1 MRKSVIILAVVLVT
15 TTNLVNASNSKSFKK
30 DQVEFLSESASALQQ
45 AIFKGEIE
53 TVKRL
58 IESGANVNKV
68 FRDMSPLMTAA
79 RYNRPEIIEFLLK
92 KGANRSI
99 ENERGFT
106 ALEYAELIK
115 AEECITLLKGWK

>member
-15 TTNLVNASNSKSFKK
+15 TTNLVNALNSKSFKK

-79 RYNRPEIIEFLLK
+79 RYNKPEIIEFLLK
-92 KGANRSI
+92 KGANPSI